1 MDRIVIIGA
10 GGHAASVADAL
21 LASGYWD
28 VLGLIA
34 PESEK
39 DASVCGLIVIGDESE
54 LESLAADGVV
64 AAIGVGSVGDASV
77 RMRVAARVRDAGLEL
92 PAIVHPKASV
102 STHAC
107 VEQGVFVAAGA
118 VVGPHAVLGECC
130 IVNSGAVVDHGC
142 SIGAYAH
149 IAPGA
154 ALSGN
159 VTVGEGAH
167 VGTGASVIQGAS
179 IGKRAVVG
187 VGSAVVRDIP
197 DDARAW
203 GVPCKEQST

>member
-34 PESEK
+34 PDSER
-39 DASVCGLIVIGDESE
+39 DASVCGLSVIGDDSA
-54 LESLAADGVV
+54 LERLAGEGVM

-102 STHAC
+102 STYAK
-107 VEQGVFVAAGA
+107 VAQGVFVAAGA